1 MKDGM
6 ESNVHVQQDISKL
19 MEHANNVIL
28 TLTMFEESVN
38 AILVSTEKVETNA
51 SDAMEAAEN
60 VKGLDKINVFLALMS
75 VSHLLKKVEK
85 LVHAADLTIV
95 QLVSTVSKELKEDV
109 SLAHHIVQLVF
120 LKPFVKLAFLDSKW
134 TKWNIKEPN
143 ILIVSKSVVTEEDSN
158 LTVMMET
165 KRMVM
170 VAMKIVR
177 SKQDGIVKELQLK
190 NQAFAW
196 TSNQIDH
203 ISL

>member
-1 MKDGM
+1 MSVLLAKIMKDGM

-19 MEHANNVIL
+19 MEHANNVTL
-28 TLTMFEESVN
+28 TLTTFEEIVN

-120 LKPFVKLAFLDSKW
+120 LKPFVKLVFLDSK
-134 TKWNIKEPN
+134 
-143 ILIVSKSVVTEEDSN
+143 
-158 LTVMMET
+158 
-165 KRMVM
+165 
-170 VAMKIVR
+170 
-177 SKQDGIVKELQLK
+177 
-190 NQAFAW
+190 
-196 TSNQIDH
+196 
-203 ISL
+203 

>member
-1 MKDGM
+1 MSVLLAKIMKDGM

-28 TLTMFEESVN
+28 TLSVN

-120 LKPFVKLAFLDSKW
+120 LKPFVKLAFLDSK
-134 TKWNIKEPN
+134 
-143 ILIVSKSVVTEEDSN
+143 
-158 LTVMMET
+158 
-165 KRMVM
+165 
-170 VAMKIVR
+170 
-177 SKQDGIVKELQLK
+177 
-190 NQAFAW
+190 
-196 TSNQIDH
+196 
-203 ISL
+203 